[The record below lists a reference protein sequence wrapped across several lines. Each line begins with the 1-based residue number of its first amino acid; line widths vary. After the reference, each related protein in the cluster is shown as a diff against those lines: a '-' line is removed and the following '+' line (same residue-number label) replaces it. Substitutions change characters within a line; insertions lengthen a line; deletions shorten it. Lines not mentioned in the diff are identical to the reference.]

1 MFSLDWEVPEQSQ
14 KKKIQSYPA
23 APPDTSAV
31 PCSSGTAVTIQSL
44 ADLAVV
50 IYNNSRLC
58 NTKEVG
64 KIAIAL
70 AHDAYFRDEVLRQS
84 TIHGKGN
91 SKH

>member
-1 MFSLDWEVPEQSQ
+1 M
-14 KKKIQSYPA
+14 
-23 APPDTSAV
+23 
-31 PCSSGTAVTIQSL
+31 TIQSL

-70 AHDAYFRDEVLRQS
+70 AHDVYFGDEVLCQS

-91 SKH
+91 SKALDNTKLSSLLLNVIHANLALFKM